1 VIETVRET
9 VMTALL
15 AMNYDVSELEG
26 DVVLGPAGLALESL
40 AVAEMAVR
48 LEDAFGIRFADEE
61 IAELADA
68 TIDEFCAT
76 VAGRVEA
83 HAAVGDPR

>member
-1 VIETVRET
+1 
-9 VMTALL
+9 
-15 AMNYDVSELEG
+15 
-26 DVVLGPAGLALESL
+26 
-40 AVAEMAVR
+40 MAVR